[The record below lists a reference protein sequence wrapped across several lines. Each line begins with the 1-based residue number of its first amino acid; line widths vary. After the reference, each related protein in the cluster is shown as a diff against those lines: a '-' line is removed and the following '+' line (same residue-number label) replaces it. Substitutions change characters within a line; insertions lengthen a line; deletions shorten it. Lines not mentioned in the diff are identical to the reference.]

1 MRFAGHEVTERV
13 GGIVAPNAILI
24 GIRFQ
29 DVFGVVGVVL
39 KRREAINEAGTTLMD
54 QEPGPDAGVGIAKEA
69 EDFGPT
75 AHPVGV
81 GGGEPDA
88 EVGVLPGDGFAG
100 ALAGEEVG
108 TRHKAAEGDGV
119 LVDGG
124 EGDPVALE
132 HGFNGLGG
140 AAAGDNVV
148 VFARG
153 KGGGFL
159 DADDVLFEAEV
170 GHVTDS
176 PVKMTWAS
184 NTTWRLRCPGKF
196 GSSVC

>member
-54 QEPGPDAGVGIAKEA
+54 EEPGRNAGVGIAQEA

-75 AHPVGV
+75 AHPAGV

-108 TRHKAAEGDGV
+108 TRHKAVEGDGV

-132 HGFNGLGG
+132 HGFDGLGMTFG
-140 AAAGDNVV
+140 HPTAPGVFIHDVKVAVV
-148 VFARG
+148 VGATEQDDGVVIEPIVQGGEARP
-153 KGGGFL
+153 F
-159 DADDVLFEAEV
+159 
-170 GHVTDS
+170 
-176 PVKMTWAS
+176 
-184 NTTWRLRCPGKF
+184 
-196 GSSVC
+196 